1 MTRLTEKLAAYA
13 AYKAQGDPTWT
24 MRFIMFAMI
33 ILAVVP
39 IIIGAVFCG
48 IYFHMW
54 TETWSYNDDY
64 ASSIG
69 GDSDKNYY
77 DLCEGANAYS
87 YGDLNAGSTIGVGSI
102 SDSVG

>member
-1 MTRLTEKLAAYA
+1 MERLSKYA
-13 AYKAQGDPTWT
+13 AERSEGDPKKL
-24 MRFIMFAMI
+24 MRCMMLAMI
-33 ILAVVP
+33 SCAVVP

-87 YGDLNAGSTIGVGSI
+87 YGDLNAASTIGVGSI

>member
-1 MTRLTEKLAAYA
+1 MERLSKYA
-13 AYKAQGDPTWT
+13 AERSDGDLKKLERCT
-24 MRFIMFAMI
+24 MI
-33 ILAVVP
+33 VVIGCVVAP
-39 IIIGAVFCG
+39 MIIGAVFCG

-69 GDSDKNYY
+69 VDSDKNYY
-77 DLCEGANAYS
+77 DLCEEA
-87 YGDLNAGSTIGVGSI
+87 DLNAASTIGVGSI